1 MSDPNRRRSV
11 FITGASTGIG
21 RACTLELARRGFD
34 VFAGVRREEDG
45 RAVQADAGN
54 LSGSPGKVIAVRV
67 DVTDLPSICAAI
79 ERITEATG
87 DDGLCGVIN
96 NAGISVVGPVEF
108 VPLTDWRRQF
118 DINFFGVIAVTQA
131 VLPLLRK
138 HVARNGKWS
147 ARLVNMSSIA
157 GRIAQP
163 ILGPYTASKHA
174 LESLSDSLRIELRP
188 QGIHVC
194 SVNPGAIDTP
204 IWNKAQAEA
213 STVPM
218 DHPSRAIYG
227 QLIDGVTAA
236 ASRAHA
242 GAIQPCEVAKAVAA
256 SLIDPKP
263 RTRYFVGKDAKS
275 GAIAKRLIPDRM
287 FDSILE
293 KYFAVR
299 K

>member
-1 MSDPNRRRSV
+1 VRVEVTDAGSV
-11 FITGASTGIG
+11 DAAFRQI
-21 RACTLELARRGFD
+21 
-34 VFAGVRREEDG
+34 
-45 RAVQADAGN
+45 ADA
-54 LSGSPGKVIAVRV
+54 
-67 DVTDLPSICAAI
+67 
-79 ERITEATG
+79 TG
-87 DDGLCGVIN
+87 EDGLCGVVN

-108 VPLTDWRRQF
+108 VPLADWRRQF
-118 DINFFGVIAVTQA
+118 EINFFGVIAVTQA
-131 VLPLLRK
+131 ALPLLRK
-138 HVARNGKWS
+138 HVAKNGKWS

-227 QLIDGVTAA
+227 NLIDGVTAA

-256 SLIDPKP
+256 SLTDGKP
-263 RTRYFVGKDAKS
+263 RTRYFVGRDAKS
-275 GAIAKRLIPDRM
+275 GALAKRLIPDRM

>member
-1 MSDPNRRRSV
+1 MLDTSSRRAV
-11 FITGASTGIG
+11 LITGASTGIG
-21 RACTLELARRGFD
+21 RACTLELARLGFD

-45 RAVQADAGN
+45 RAVEADAGN
-54 LSGSPGKVIAVRV
+54 ITGPCGKVSAVRV
-67 DVTDLPSICAAI
+67 EVTDAGSIHAAI
-79 ERITEATG
+79 AQITDATG
-87 DDGLCGVIN
+87 DDGLCGVVN

-108 VPLTDWRRQF
+108 VPLADWRRQF
-118 DINFFGVIAVTQA
+118 EINFFGVIAVTQA
-131 VLPLLRK
+131 ALPLLRK
-138 HVARNGKWS
+138 HVVKNGKWS

-204 IWNKAQAEA
+204 IWNKAQAEVN
-213 STVPM
+213 TVPM

-227 QLIDGVTAA
+227 NLIDGVTAA

-242 GAIQPCEVAKAVAA
+242 GAIQPCEVAKAVAS
-256 SLIDPKP
+256 SLTDGKP

-275 GAIAKRLIPDRM
+275 GALAKRLIPDRM